1 MELGTD
7 IHVRTTPNV
16 WTRQYIL
23 AFLPPVH
30 VWTSAKQGKDT
41 LTTAQNWCCGTS
53 GWKCYKIMKICNLEP
68 NSPSL
73 TQSFLGS
80 RCVTTSHSHRY
91 LLVSPTWVHWIVFHS
106 KTYENKG
113 STTKHTYRFIFSAL
127 WPVEPF
133 HHCAG
138 CHLFPLHAGDAE

>member
-1 MELGTD
+1 
-7 IHVRTTPNV
+7 
-16 WTRQYIL
+16 
-23 AFLPPVH
+23 
-30 VWTSAKQGKDT
+30 
-41 LTTAQNWCCGTS
+41 
-53 GWKCYKIMKICNLEP
+53 MKICNLEP

-80 RCVTTSHSHRY
+80 RCVTTLHSPRY
-91 LLVSPTWVHWIVFHS
+91 LLVSPTWVHWTVFHS

-113 STTKHTYRFIFSAL
+113 SATKHTYRFIFSAL

-138 CHLFPLHAGDAE
+138 CHLFPLHAGDAEQLHGLALHSLCLGRNFNTYRTTKTSWGEGAAEKTEKCKTKSERHQLSTSQHL